1 MGRVRYIGEY
11 STGKEIEHSEPSD
24 WIKEQSAACDRDC
37 TWLTEGIRWLSS
49 TDDQDSEIFNDR
61 L

>member
-1 MGRVRYIGEY
+1 MGRVRYIGEH
-11 STGKEIEHSEPSD
+11 STSKEIEHSESSD
-24 WIKEQSAACDRDC
+24 WIKEQPAACDRDS
-37 TWLTEGIRWLSS
+37 TWLTKGIRWLSS